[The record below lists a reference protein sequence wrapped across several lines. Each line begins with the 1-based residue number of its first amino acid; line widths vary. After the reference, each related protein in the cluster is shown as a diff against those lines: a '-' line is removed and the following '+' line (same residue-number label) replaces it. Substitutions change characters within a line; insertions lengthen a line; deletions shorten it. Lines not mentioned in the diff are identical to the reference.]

1 MEAQFWQNRW
11 RNGQIGFHQSSVD
24 RNLTR
29 HWPGL
34 NLPQGCRVFV
44 PLCGKSLDLLWLRD
58 QGFAVTG
65 VELSA
70 RALEDFCRENGVP
83 ARRRV
88 LPDFDVYEAGN
99 LDLYRGDFFRL
110 TPSLLGE
117 VAAVYDR
124 AALISWTPEL
134 RSAYADHLAAIVRP
148 GTRMLLIT
156 LEYLQA
162 QLTGPPFSVA
172 RDEVERLY
180 SRSFEIRE
188 LSRQD
193 ILADEERLRSLGVTS
208 LFEVCY
214 QLDRQ

>member
-11 RNGQIGFHQSSVD
+11 RNGQIGFHQPSVD
-24 RNLTR
+24 RNLRR
-29 HWPGL
+29 HWPEL
-34 NLPQGCRVFV
+34 NLRLGCRVLV

-58 QGFAVTG
+58 RGHMVTG

-83 ARRRV
+83 ARRRI
-88 LPDFDVYEAGN
+88 LPDFDAYEDER
-99 LDLYRGDFFRL
+99 LQLFRGDFFKL
-110 TPSLLGE
+110 TPPLLGDLE
-117 VAAVYDR
+117 AVYDR

-134 RSAYADHLAAIVRP
+134 RSGYVDHLIETVRP
-148 GTRMLLIT
+148 RTQMLLIT
-156 LEYLQA
+156 LEYPQI
-162 QLTGPPFSVA
+162 QMPGPPFSVP

-180 SRSFEIRE
+180 SRSFDIRE

-193 ILADEERLRSLGVTS
+193 ILAHEERLRSLGVTS

-214 QLDRQ
+214 HLVHQ